1 MNAPREGLVH
11 APDDAAPAPGL
22 SRWEWGALIVILLVA
37 AFLRFYRLDAIPPGL
52 THDEADFVYDAVTVY
67 NGARPLYIAK
77 VGYQAEPFM
86 HYASALV
93 MTLAGPNHL
102 AVRLTSALFGTL
114 LVGLVFAWTRM
125 TFGPPVALTTAA
137 FLTVGYWAVATSRF
151 AIRAEPTASLATLAA
166 IFFWLGM
173 ELPGASLARQKW
185 WNTVW
190 WIGFT
195 LAMAASIYVYE
206 APRVTWAV
214 YPAFG
219 TLLAIAQPRLLRR
232 HGWKL
237 ALALIAAGLLA
248 LPLLTHPM
256 AWNRVGHLTGPL
268 EAARSGSFGPLLK
281 NVLAALGM
289 FVVRGDPFITY
300 NIPGRPVFDPLTGAL
315 FVIGV
320 TLCLWR
326 WRRPAA
332 GFSLLWLLIG
342 AAPAMLSELHS
353 ATLRAIVAQPATYVF
368 PGVALAEAVAWVIR
382 RRQTWARALPPA
394 ALAVVLIGGGALT
407 YQTYFIRWGQASET
421 RGTYFSDLY
430 QALTYIDAHP
440 VDRPTI
446 VSVAFPTL
454 PHDPYVAWVMPRQ
467 NPPDLRW
474 VDGRRALVLPSG
486 ASARL
491 VTLSRAPL
499 AAEFAEALAG
509 AQTAH
514 IPVEGTGNAF
524 DVSDWNPAATLDA
537 LYPAHSTATADGL
550 SLPVNFGDA
559 AELLGYTL
567 EPERIVAGQTLT
579 VTTAWRVIDPAPL
592 GPVPPEY
599 YGYDAAIFVQLLDA
613 NRQVAAQEDRLDAP
627 AWDWRPGEVF
637 IQMHVLTLG
646 NDLAAGK
653 YDLALGLYARPAI
666 RRLPVQV
673 DGVERGDAV
682 MLATVEVSSR

>member
-1 MNAPREGLVH
+1 MNTPLEGPIH
-11 APDDAAPAPGL
+11 TTDDAAPAPRL
-22 SRWEWGALIVILLVA
+22 SRWEWGALLVILLVA
-37 AFLRFYRLDAIPPGL
+37 AFLRFYRLDAVPPGL
-52 THDEADFVYDAVTVY
+52 THDEADFVYDAITVY

-86 HYASALV
+86 HYASSVV

-102 AVRLTSALFGTL
+102 AVRLTSALFGML

-125 TFGPPVALTTAA
+125 TFGPPVALATAA

-151 AIRAEPTASLATLAA
+151 AIRAEPTASLAILAA

-173 ELPGASLARQKW
+173 ELPGAPSARKKG
-185 WNTVW
+185 WNAVW
-190 WIGFT
+190 WLCFA
-195 LAMAASIYVYE
+195 LSMAASIYVYE

-214 YPAFG
+214 YPAFAV
-219 TLLAIAQPRLLRR
+219 LLAITQPHLLRH

-237 ALALIAAGLLA
+237 ALALVVAGLLA

-268 EAARSGSFGPLLK
+268 EAARSGSFEPLLK
-281 NVLAALGM
+281 NVLAVLGM
-289 FVVRGDPFITY
+289 FIVRGDPFITY

-320 TLCLWR
+320 ALCLWR

-332 GFSLLWLLIG
+332 GFGLLWLFIG
-342 AAPAMLSELHS
+342 TAPAMLSELHS
-353 ATLRAIVAQPATYVF
+353 ATLRAIVAQPAAYIF
-368 PGVALAEAVAWVIR
+368 PGVALAEAVAWIIR
-382 RRQTWARALPPA
+382 RRQTRARSLLPVT
-394 ALAVVLIGGGALT
+394 LAVVLVGGGALT
-407 YQTYFIRWGQASET
+407 YQTYFVRWGQSPET

-430 QALTYIDAHP
+430 QALTYINNHP
-440 VDRPTI
+440 IEGPT
-446 VSVAFPTL
+446 VLSVAFPTL
-454 PHDPYVAWVMPRQ
+454 PHDPYIAWVMPAQ
-467 NPPDLRW
+467 QPSDLRW

-499 AAEFAEALAG
+499 ASPFAEALAG
-509 AQTAH
+509 IQTAH
-514 IPVEGTGNAF
+514 VPIEGSGNAF
-524 DVSDWNPAATLDA
+524 DVYDWNPAATLDA
-537 LYPAHSTATADGL
+537 LYPVHATATADGL

-559 AELLGYTL
+559 VELLGYTV
-567 EPERIVAGQTLT
+567 EPEPVTAGQTLT
-579 VTTAWRVIDPAPL
+579 VTTTWRVIDPAPL
-592 GPVPPEY
+592 GPVQPEY

-637 IQMHVLTLG
+637 IQMHVLALG
-646 NDLAAGK
+646 NDLAAGQ
-653 YDLALGLYARPAI
+653 YDLALGLYARPTI

-673 DGVERGDAV
+673 DGVTQGDAV
-682 MLATVEVSSR
+682 MLAAVEVSSR

>member
-1 MNAPREGLVH
+1 MH
-11 APDDAAPAPGL
+11 TTDDATPSPRL
-22 SRWEWGALIVILLVA
+22 SRWELGALVVILLVA
-37 AFLRFYRLDAIPPGL
+37 AFLRFYRLDAVPPGL

-77 VGYQAEPFM
+77 AGYQAEPFM
-86 HYASALV
+86 HYASSLV
-93 MTLAGPNHL
+93 MTIAGPNHL
-102 AVRLTSALFGTL
+102 AVRLTSALFGML
-114 LVGLVFAWTRM
+114 LVGLVFTWTRM
-125 TFGPPVALTTAA
+125 TFGPPVALTTTA

-173 ELPGASLARQKW
+173 ELPGVPIIRQKR

-190 WIGFT
+190 WLGFA
-195 LAMAASIYVYE
+195 LSMAASIYVYE
-206 APRVTWAV
+206 APRVTWVV
-214 YPAFG
+214 YPTFG
-219 TLLAIAQPRLLRR
+219 VLLAITHPHLLRH

-237 ALALIAAGLLA
+237 ALALSVVGLLA

-268 EAARSGSFGPLLK
+268 EAARNGALGPLLK
-281 NVLAALGM
+281 NILAVLGM
-289 FVVRGDPFITY
+289 FIVRGDPFVTY
-300 NIPGRPVFDPLTGAL
+300 NIPGRPVFDPITGTL
-315 FVIGV
+315 SIIGV
-320 TLCLWR
+320 ALCLWR

-353 ATLRAIVAQPATYVF
+353 ATLRAIVAQPATYIF
-368 PGVALAEAVAWVIR
+368 PGVALAEAVAWIIR
-382 RRQTWARALPPA
+382 RRQTWARTLLPVT
-394 ALAVVLIGGGALT
+394 LAVVLIAGGWLT
-407 YQTYFIRWGQASET
+407 YHEYFVRWGQSPEV
-421 RGTYFSDLY
+421 RGTYFNDLY
-430 QALTYIDAHP
+430 QALAYIDAHP

-454 PHDPYVAWVMPRQ
+454 PHDPYIARVMPTEQ
-467 NPPDLRW
+467 PADLRW
-474 VDGRRALVLPSG
+474 VDGRRAIVLPSG
-486 ASARL
+486 AAARL

-499 AAEFAEALAG
+499 ASPFAEALAG

-514 IPVEGTGNAF
+514 VPVKGTGNAF
-524 DVSDWNPAATLDA
+524 DVYDWNPAVTLDA
-537 LYPAHSTATADGL
+537 LYPTHNATTADGL
-550 SLPVNFGDA
+550 RLPINFGDA

-567 EPERIVAGQTLT
+567 EPELMVAGQTLT

-613 NRQVAAQEDRLDAP
+613 NRQVVAQEDRLDAP
-627 AWDWRPGEVF
+627 AWDWRPGELF

-666 RRLPVQV
+666 RRLPVQA

-682 MLATVEVSSR
+682 VLATVEVSSR

>member
-1 MNAPREGLVH
+1 MH
-11 APDDAAPAPGL
+11 TTDDAPAPRLG
-22 SRWEWGALIVILLVA
+22 RWEWIALIVILLVA
-37 AFLRFYRLDAIPPGL
+37 AFLRFYRLDAVPPGL
-52 THDEADFVYDAVTVY
+52 THDEADFVYDAITVY

-86 HYASALV
+86 HYASSLV
-93 MTLAGPNHL
+93 MTIAGPTHL
-102 AVRLTSALFGTL
+102 AVRLTSALFGML

-125 TFGPPVALTTAA
+125 TFGPPVALATAA

-173 ELPGASLARQKW
+173 ELPGAPITRRKW
-185 WNTVW
+185 WNVVW
-190 WIGFT
+190 WIGFA
-195 LAMAASIYVYE
+195 LSVAASIYVYE

-219 TLLAIAQPRLLRR
+219 ALLAITQPHLLRR

-281 NVLAALGM
+281 NVLAVLGM
-289 FVVRGDPFITY
+289 FIVRGDPFITY

-320 TLCLWR
+320 ALCLWR

-353 ATLRAIVAQPATYVF
+353 ATLRAIVAQPAAYIF
-368 PGVALAEAVAWVIR
+368 PGVALAEAVAWIIR
-382 RRQTWARALPPA
+382 RRQTWVRALLPVTLGV
-394 ALAVVLIGGGALT
+394 ALVGGGTLT
-407 YQTYFIRWGQASET
+407 YHEYFIRWGRSPEV

-430 QALTYIDAHP
+430 QALAYIDAHP
-440 VDRPTI
+440 VDQPTI

-467 NPPDLRW
+467 NPANLRW

-486 ASARL
+486 TAARL

-499 AAEFAEALAG
+499 ASPFAKALAG
-509 AQTAH
+509 TQTAH
-514 IPVEGTGNAF
+514 VPVEGTGNAF
-524 DVSDWNPAATLDA
+524 DVYDWNPAATLAA
-537 LYPAHSTATADGL
+537 LSPAHTTATADGL
-550 SLPVNFGDA
+550 RLPVNFGGA

-567 EPERIVAGQTLT
+567 EPEVIAAGQTLT

-592 GPVPPEY
+592 GPVLPEY

-646 NDLAAGK
+646 NELETGQ

-666 RRLPVQV
+666 RRLPVQI

-682 MLATVEVSSR
+682 MLATVEVNSR

>member
-1 MNAPREGLVH
+1 MHTTNDTTPTPR
-11 APDDAAPAPGL
+11 L
-22 SRWEWGALIVILLVA
+22 SRWEWGALVVILLVA
-37 AFLRFYRLDAIPPGL
+37 AFLRFYRLNAVPPGL

-102 AVRLTSALFGTL
+102 AVRLTSALFGML
-114 LVGLVFAWTRM
+114 LIGLVFVWTRM
-125 TFGPPVALTTAA
+125 TFGPPVALATAA
-137 FLTVGYWAVATSRF
+137 FMTVGYWAVATSRF

-173 ELPGASLARQKW
+173 ELPGAPIAPKKW
-185 WNTVW
+185 WNAVW

-195 LAMAASIYVYE
+195 LVIAASIYVYE

-214 YPAFG
+214 YPAFAA
-219 TLLAIAQPRLLRR
+219 LLAVTQPRLLRR

-237 ALALIAAGLLA
+237 ALALVVAGLLA

-281 NVLAALGM
+281 NVLAVLGM
-289 FVVRGDPFITY
+289 FNVRGDPFITY
-300 NIPGRPVFDPLTGAL
+300 NISGRPVFDLLTGAL

-320 TLCLWR
+320 ALCLWR
-326 WRRPAA
+326 WRQPAA
-332 GFSLLWLLIG
+332 GFSVVWLLIG

-353 ATLRAIVAQPATYVF
+353 ATLRAIVAQPAAYIF
-368 PGVALAEAVAWVIR
+368 PGVALSEAVNWIIR
-382 RRQTWARALPPA
+382 RRPTWARALLPVT
-394 ALAVVLIGGGALT
+394 LAVALVGGGALT
-407 YQTYFIRWGQASET
+407 YHEYFVRWGQSPEV
-421 RGTYFSDLY
+421 RGTYFNDLY
-430 QALTYIDAHP
+430 QALTYIDTHP
-440 VDRPTI
+440 VDRPTVI
-446 VSVAFPTL
+446 SVAFPTL
-454 PHDPYVAWVMPRQ
+454 PHDPYVAWVMPHQ

-486 ASARL
+486 SAARL

-499 AAEFAEALAG
+499 APPFAQALAG

-514 IPVEGTGNAF
+514 VPLEGTGNAF
-524 DVSDWNPAATLDA
+524 DIYDWNPAATLDA
-537 LYPAHSTATADGL
+537 LYPAHTTTTADGL
-550 SLPVNFGDA
+550 SLPVNFGGA
-559 AELLGYTL
+559 AELLGYTV
-567 EPERIVAGQTLT
+567 EPEPIAAGQTLT

-592 GPVPPEY
+592 GPVSPEY

-613 NRQVAAQEDRLDAP
+613 NRQVVAQEDRLDAP

-637 IQMHVLTLG
+637 IQAHVLTLG
-646 NDLAAGK
+646 ADLAAGQ

-673 DGVERGDAV
+673 EGVVQSDATILATVGVERP
-682 MLATVEVSSR
+682 

>member
-1 MNAPREGLVH
+1 MNNPRE
-11 APDDAAPAPGL
+11 APMRATDDAAPAPRLG
-22 SRWEWGALIVILLVA
+22 RWEWIALIAILLVA
-37 AFLRFYRLDAIPPGL
+37 AFLRFYRLDAVPPGL
-52 THDEADFVYDAVTVY
+52 THDEADFVYDAITVY

-86 HYASALV
+86 HYASSLI
-93 MTLAGPNHL
+93 MTIAGPNHL
-102 AVRLTSALFGTL
+102 AVRLTSALFGML
-114 LVGLVFAWTRM
+114 LVGLVFVWTRM

-173 ELPGASLARQKW
+173 ELPGAPVSWKRGWNAIW
-185 WNTVW
+185 WV
-190 WIGFT
+190 GFA
-195 LAMAASIYVYE
+195 LSMAASIYVYE

-214 YPAFG
+214 YPAFAA
-219 TLLAIAQPRLLRR
+219 LLAITQPRLLRR

-237 ALALIAAGLLA
+237 ALALVVAGLLA

-268 EAARSGSFGPLLK
+268 EAARGGSLGPLVK
-281 NVLAALGM
+281 NVLAVLGM
-289 FVVRGDPFITY
+289 FNVRGDPFVTY
-300 NIPGRPVFDPLTGAL
+300 NIPGRPVFDPLTGTL

-320 TLCLWR
+320 ALCLWR

-353 ATLRAIVAQPATYVF
+353 ATLRAIVAQPAAYIF
-368 PGVALAEAVAWVIR
+368 PGVALAEAVAWFIH
-382 RRQTWARALPPA
+382 RRQTWARTLLPVT
-394 ALAVVLIGGGALT
+394 LGVVLVGEGALT
-407 YQTYFIRWGQASET
+407 AQTYFIRWGQSPET

-430 QALTYIDAHP
+430 EALTYIDAHP
-440 VDRPTI
+440 VDQPTI

-454 PHDPYVAWVMPRQ
+454 PHDPYIARVMPTEQ
-467 NPPDLRW
+467 PADLRW
-474 VDGRRALVLPSG
+474 VDGRRALVLPSS
-486 ASARL
+486 AAARL

-499 AAEFAEALAG
+499 ASKFAEALAG

-514 IPVEGTGNAF
+514 VPVEGTGNAF
-524 DVSDWNPAATLDA
+524 DIYDWNPMVTLDA
-537 LYPAHSTATADGL
+537 LYPAHAATTADGL
-550 SLPVNFGDA
+550 SLPINFGDA
-559 AELLGYTL
+559 AELLGYTV
-567 EPERIVAGQTLT
+567 EPEPVAAGPMLT

-592 GPVPPEY
+592 GPAPPEY

-613 NRQVAAQEDRLDAP
+613 NRQVVAQEDRLDAP

-637 IQMHVLTLG
+637 IQMHVLALG
-646 NDLAAGK
+646 NDLAAGQ

-673 DGVERGDAV
+673 DGVAQGDAV
-682 MLATVEVSSR
+682 MLATIEVSSR